1 VSSAADKVFDAALNL
16 SAEERRQLTEAL
28 QSALP
33 AEAAAHIDEAWLEA
47 VRRRAEP
54 FQRGETQP
62 PDAEDSWRA
71 LEAKI
76 RAIHRK

>member
-1 VSSAADKVFDAALNL
+1 MSSAADKVFDAALNL
-16 SAEERRQLTEAL
+16 PADERRKLTEAL
-28 QSALP
+28 LAALP
-33 AEAAAHIDEAWLEA
+33 PEAAADLEEAWLEA

-54 FQRGETQP
+54 FQQGETQP